1 MMKEVSSSHLYREWQ
16 RLFFAHHRSGG
27 TLDNFS
33 TVTFLREVCDVVPL
47 SELAAKEAAAAE
59 LHEETSL
66 LEIRLRNIEE
76 TELQA
81 AAQAAEESA
90 KGRMLR
96 AELQEQQA
104 VNAGWRSGRLQDS
117 VYKLKLREEQ
127 DQHQGHAMELERQ
140 LKECEERTS
149 TAAAK
154 ARLWRHSAKQMYQE
168 VQPCEVRHGVLE
180 EQVENMAS
188 GTAKLQRKVEMQE
201 FQLGHRNL
209 VQLWSSEATQAGRM
223 GQEHQSQAL
232 ALLRHSALIRADE
245 QNAQQELHGLWSELA
260 ETHREAAQQTA
271 ALRRTTELREAVEK
285 DVLGLRE
292 TTACLG
298 QQRWRT
304 QQELHYAEGVAASP
318 RLKAKL
324 SGGALVPALQLPE
337 GYAGSTPT
345 QVSLRSSLQS
355 GPL

>member
-1 MMKEVSSSHLYREWQ
+1 MSASTSHASQLGLAALSRQLAEQQGCLLALTGKLQGVQDSTRRLNEFELQEAKVWQSRLAEAEEKAAEHFAKVEEEHGFKEAIHRAQQRVQMMKEVSSSHLYREWQ

-149 TAAAK
+149 TAA
-154 ARLWRHSAKQMYQE
+154 
-168 VQPCEVRHGVLE
+168 P
-180 EQVENMAS
+180 
-188 GTAKLQRKVEMQE
+188 
-201 FQLGHRNL
+201 
-209 VQLWSSEATQAGRM
+209 
-223 GQEHQSQAL
+223 
-232 ALLRHSALIRADE
+232 
-245 QNAQQELHGLWSELA
+245 
-260 ETHREAAQQTA
+260 
-271 ALRRTTELREAVEK
+271 
-285 DVLGLRE
+285 
-292 TTACLG
+292 
-298 QQRWRT
+298 
-304 QQELHYAEGVAASP
+304 
-318 RLKAKL
+318 
-324 SGGALVPALQLPE
+324 
-337 GYAGSTPT
+337 
-345 QVSLRSSLQS
+345 
-355 GPL
+355 

>member
-1 MMKEVSSSHLYREWQ
+1 MSASTSHASQLGLAALSRQLAEQQGCLLALTGKLQGVQDSTRRLNEFELQEAKVWQSRLAEAEEKAAEHFAKDREEHGFKEAIHRAQQRVQMMKEVSSSHLYREWQ
-16 RLFFAHHRSGG
+16 RLFFAHHR
-27 TLDNFS
+27 
-33 TVTFLREVCDVVPL
+33 
-47 SELAAKEAAAAE
+47 
-59 LHEETSL
+59 
-66 LEIRLRNIEE
+66 
-76 TELQA
+76 
-81 AAQAAEESA
+81 
-90 KGRMLR
+90 
-96 AELQEQQA
+96 
-104 VNAGWRSGRLQDS
+104 
-117 VYKLKLREEQ
+117 
-127 DQHQGHAMELERQ
+127 HAMELERQ

-180 EQVENMAS
+180 DTIAMMLMLQS
-188 GTAKLQRKVEMQE
+188 TDITAL
-201 FQLGHRNL
+201 HC
-209 VQLWSSEATQAGRM
+209 SEATQAGRM

-345 QVSLRSSLQS
+345 QVPCPLFVEGAALGRS
-355 GPL
+355 